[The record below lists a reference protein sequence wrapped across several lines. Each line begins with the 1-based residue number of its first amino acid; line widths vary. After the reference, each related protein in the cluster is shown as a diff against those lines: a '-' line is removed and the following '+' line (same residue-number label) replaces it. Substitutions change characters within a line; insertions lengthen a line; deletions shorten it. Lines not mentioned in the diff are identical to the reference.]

1 MKKISIAI
9 VFLALIVGGYSCK
22 DTFLD
27 VAPTGSIS
35 KNQLTTKAGLEGS
48 LIAAYAQLSGLG
60 SYAGGPSNWVWGAIR
75 GGDANKGTD
84 PGDFSDINPIQR
96 FEYNPSLPFSGEL
109 YREHYDGVA
118 RANATLALL
127 KEAQPDVKEEDK
139 VRMAAEA
146 KFIRG
151 HFYFQLKRN
160 FDMVPYVDETMN
172 VSNGIEKV
180 KNDIDIWPKIEAD
193 FKEAFEKLPE
203 TQTAVGRANK
213 WAAASYLARVYMTQK
228 KYTEAK
234 ALFDQIIANG
244 KTAGGKKYALLPKY
258 SDLYRVANDNS
269 AESIFAVQATVK
281 SGNGNNANSD
291 LQLNFIQGTEPGTCC
306 GFFQPT
312 FEFVNSFR
320 TTEDGLPYLDGSY
333 NDPSKAVKHDMGVGV
348 SSEYLN
354 DKEYKKDE
362 FVSLYRNKIEYVYKS
377 KIESNK
383 GNNPETNSSAW
394 ELKWNEDQGPLD
406 PRLDHTVG
414 RRRIPFLDW
423 GLHTGSSMI
432 RNQPN
437 AGPYSPKKYLYTK
450 AEKAAGMTE
459 TGGWGHQTYNAYN
472 VTIIRYADVLLMAAE
487 AEIEVGSLAKALEY
501 TNMVRARAANEADY
515 VKIDGTPAANYKIKT
530 YSSFPDKEFAR
541 AAVRYERRMELG
553 MEGHRFYDLV
563 RWGED
568 VAAINKYLKYDQV
581 LLPGAFGGATYQ
593 AKHKILPL
601 PQSQIDLVGADV
613 LKQNAG
619 Y

>member
-333 NDPSKAVKHDMGVGV
+333 NDPSKAVKHDMGIA
-348 SSEYLN
+348 STAAFTPDN
-354 DKEYKKDE
+354 
-362 FVSLYRNKIEYVYKS
+362 
-377 KIESNK
+377 
-383 GNNPETNSSAW
+383 
-394 ELKWNEDQGPLD
+394 GPLD

-414 RRRIPFLDW
+414 RRGIPFLDW
-423 GLHTGSSMI
+423 GLHTGFSMI

-515 VKIDGTPAANYKIKT
+515 VKIDGAPAANYKIKT

>member
-269 AESIFAVQATVK
+269 AESVFAVQATVK

-333 NDPSKAVKHDMGVGV
+333 NDPSKAVKHDMGIA
-348 SSEYLN
+348 STAAFTPDN
-354 DKEYKKDE
+354 
-362 FVSLYRNKIEYVYKS
+362 
-377 KIESNK
+377 
-383 GNNPETNSSAW
+383 
-394 ELKWNEDQGPLD
+394 GPLD

-414 RRRIPFLDW
+414 RRGIPFLDW
-423 GLHTGSSMI
+423 GLHTGFSMI

-472 VTIIRYADVLLMAAE
+472 VTIIRFADVLLMAAE

>member
-1 MKKISIAI
+1 MLIINMKKISIAI

-333 NDPSKAVKHDMGVGV
+333 NDPSKAVKHDMGIA
-348 SSEYLN
+348 STAAFTPDN
-354 DKEYKKDE
+354 
-362 FVSLYRNKIEYVYKS
+362 
-377 KIESNK
+377 
-383 GNNPETNSSAW
+383 
-394 ELKWNEDQGPLD
+394 GPLD

-414 RRRIPFLDW
+414 RRGIPFLDW
-423 GLHTGSSMI
+423 GLHTGFSMI

-515 VKIDGTPAANYKIKT
+515 VKIDGAPAANYKIKT

>member
-35 KNQLTTKAGLEGS
+35 KNQLTSKAGLEGS

-96 FEYNPSLPFSGEL
+96 YEYNPSLPFSGEL
-109 YREHYDGVA
+109 YREHFDGVA
-118 RANATLALL
+118 RANATLALI

-146 KFIRG
+146 KFIRA

-160 FDMVPYVDETMN
+160 FDKVPYVDETLN

-180 KNDIDIWPKIEAD
+180 KNDVDIWPKIEAD
-193 FKEAFEKLPE
+193 FKEAFDKLPE

-213 WAAASYLARVYMTQK
+213 WAAAAYLAKAYMFQK
-228 KYTEAK
+228 KYPEAK

-258 SDLYRVANDNS
+258 SDLYRVSNDNS
-269 AESIFAVQATVK
+269 AESVFAVQATVK
-281 SGNGNNANSD
+281 SGDGNNANAD
-291 LQLNFIQGTEPGTCC
+291 LQLNFIQGGEPGTCC

-320 TTEDGLPYLDGSY
+320 TTDDGLPYLDGSY
-333 NDPSKAVKHDMGVGV
+333 NEDGKAVKHDMGLE
-348 SSEYLN
+348 SSQAFEL
-354 DKEYKKDE
+354 DK
-362 FVSLYRNKIEYVYKS
+362 
-377 KIESNK
+377 
-383 GNNPETNSSAW
+383 
-394 ELKWNEDQGPLD
+394 GPLD

-414 RRRIPFLDW
+414 RRGIPYMDW
-423 GLHTGSSMI
+423 GLHTGKGMI
-432 RNQPN
+432 RNQAN

-459 TGGWGHQTYNAYN
+459 TGGWGHQTFNAYN

-487 AEIEVGSLAKALEY
+487 AEIEVGTLAKALEY
-501 TNMVRARAANEADY
+501 TNAVRGRAANEADY
-515 VKIDGTPAANYKIKT
+515 VKIDGAPAANYKIKT
-530 YSSFPDKEFAR
+530 YASFPDKDFAR

-568 VAAINKYLKYDQV
+568 VAAINKYLKYDQAF
-581 LLPGAFGGATYQ
+581 LAGAFGGASYL

-613 LKQNAG
+613 LVQNSG